1 MQKRFIIRGIVQGV
15 GFRPF
20 VYRIAIA
27 GGLKGFV
34 RNIGDGVEAVF
45 EGSQEQIDS
54 AIHNIRH
61 AHPPMASV
69 ESIFDS
75 DFSGDPFVDFKILK
89 TPDDCPTDVIIPPDI
104 GICDNCRRELLDTQ
118 NRRHDHLMISCTDCG
133 PRMSIIR
140 TLPYD
145 RHTTSAGDFSM
156 CQTCKTE
163 YTEPADRR
171 YHAQTIACN
180 DCGPKV
186 WMGDLEGIEAVEE
199 AKRLILKG
207 EVVAIKGIGGFHLA
221 CLATDGEACKKIR
234 KIKHRGN
241 EPMAVMVFDMTQARK
256 LATIDECSEKWLTG
270 WQKPIILAPK
280 SESYNLAES
289 VAPGTDKIG
298 IFLPYTPVQVKLMQ
312 DMPPIVLTS
321 ANIHDEPISTTE
333 KDQLV
338 TDILTNDREIVV
350 PLDDSVARCINGEI
364 QLVRRA
370 RGFVPQAFPIATPK
384 KVLALGPQMKSTF
397 AFFWNNKSLVG
408 HHIGEMGNPATFERY
423 RESLAQYRKLF
434 GFEEEVAAYDLHPDY
449 TATKHRLELSSAKE
463 FVAIQHHEAHIASVI
478 AEHGIKGKV
487 IGVAADGTGYGH
499 DGKIWGC
506 EFFIAENFR
515 FTRVAHL
522 LPFRLPG
529 GEVAV
534 KDCKRVAFSL
544 AVQAGATFET
554 GEPELDA
561 IMKLQL
567 EKNINSS
574 TTSSLGRLFD
584 GFSVVAGM
592 GETATF
598 EAELA
603 IKLESAFKPDKPYDF
618 PIIENNMQ
626 MIDWRPAFLEA
637 LEKKGNISGRFH
649 SGLANAFVEMCMRL
663 REKTSSNT
671 VALSGGCF
679 LNLVFINLV
688 TNALKQRGFLVYT
701 NNMLPPGDG
710 CVSFGQGAIVCAN
723 SGGN

>member
-1 MQKRFIIRGIVQGV
+1 MQKRYIFRGIVQGV

-20 VYRIAIA
+20 VYRVACA
-27 GGLKGFV
+27 QDLKGFV
-34 RNIGDGVEAVF
+34 RNVGDGVEAVF
-45 EGSQEQIDS
+45 EGSQDQINS
-54 AIHNIRH
+54 AVHNITH
-61 AHPPMASV
+61 SHPPMARV
-69 ESIFDS
+69 ENVFES
-75 DFSGDPFVDFKILK
+75 DFSGDPFKDFSILK

-104 GICDNCRRELLDTQ
+104 GICDNCRSELLDIQ

-156 CQTCKTE
+156 CPACQAE
-163 YTEPADRR
+163 YRNPADRR

-186 WMGDLEGIEAVEE
+186 WMGDHEGIEAVEK
-199 AKRLILKG
+199 AKKLILEG

-221 CLATDGEACKKIR
+221 CLATNEEACKRIR
-234 KIKHRGN
+234 EIKHRGN
-241 EPMAVMVFDMTQARK
+241 EPMAVMVFDMSQARE
-256 LATIDECSEKWLTG
+256 LAIIDETAEKWLTG
-270 WQKPIILAPK
+270 WQKPILLLPK
-280 SESYNLAES
+280 SEKYNLARS

-298 IFLPYTPVQVKLMQ
+298 IFLPYTPIQVKLMEG
-312 DMPPIVLTS
+312 MPPIVLTS

-338 TDILTNDREIVV
+338 NNILTNDREIVV
-350 PLDDSVARCINGEI
+350 PLDDSVARCVGGEI
-364 QLVRRA
+364 QLIRRA
-370 RGFVPQAFPIATPK
+370 RGFVPQTFPMSTPK
-384 KVLALGPQMKSTF
+384 NVLALGPQMKSTF

-434 GFEEEVAAYDLHPDY
+434 GFEEEITAFDLHPDY
-449 TATKHRLELSSAKE
+449 TAKKHRQELSDARE
-463 FVAIQHHEAHIASVI
+463 FVSVQHHEAHIASVI

-487 IGVAADGTGYGH
+487 IGIAADGTGYGH
-499 DGKIWGC
+499 DGTIWGC
-506 EFFIAENFR
+506 EFFLADYYKFS
-515 FTRVAHL
+515 RVGHL

-534 KDCKRVAFSL
+534 KDCRRVAFSL
-544 AVQAGATFET
+544 ASQAGKTFET

-567 EKNINSS
+567 EKNINSP

-592 GETATF
+592 GKTATF

-603 IKLESAFKPDKPYDF
+603 IRLESAYKPDAPYLF
-618 PIIENNMQ
+618 PIMEGEMP
-626 MIDWRPAFLEA
+626 MIDWRSAFVEA
-637 LEKKGNISGRFH
+637 LEKGGNVSGRFH
-649 SGLANAFVEMCMRL
+649 TGLANAFVVMCLKL
-663 REKTSSNT
+663 RDKTSANT

-679 LNLVFINLV
+679 LNLVFINLL
-688 TNALKQRGFLVYT
+688 TNALKQRGFMVYT

-710 CVSFGQGAIVCAN
+710 CVSFGQGAIVCA
-723 SGGN
+723 SLQ

>member
-1 MQKRFIIRGIVQGV
+1 MQKRYIFRGIVQGV

-20 VYRIAIA
+20 VYRVACA
-27 GGLKGFV
+27 QNLKGFV
-34 RNIGDGVEAVF
+34 RNVGDGVEAVF
-45 EGSQEQIDS
+45 EGSQDQINS
-54 AIHNIRH
+54 AVNEITHS
-61 AHPPMASV
+61 HPPMARV
-69 ESIFDS
+69 ENVFES
-75 DFSGDPFVDFKILK
+75 DFSGDPFKDFSILK

-104 GICDNCRRELLDTQ
+104 GICDNCRRELLDIQ

-156 CQTCKTE
+156 CPACQAE
-163 YTEPADRR
+163 YRNPADRR

-186 WMGDLEGIEAVEE
+186 WMGDNEGIEAVEK
-199 AKRLILKG
+199 AKKLILEG

-221 CLATDGEACKKIR
+221 CLATDEEECKRIR
-234 KIKHRGN
+234 EIKHRGN
-241 EPMAVMVFDMTQARK
+241 EPMAVMVFDMSQARE
-256 LATIDECSEKWLTG
+256 LAIIDETAEKWLTG
-270 WQKPIILAPK
+270 WQKPILLLPK
-280 SESYNLAES
+280 SEKYNLARS

-298 IFLPYTPVQVKLMQ
+298 IFLPYTPIQVKLMEG
-312 DMPPIVLTS
+312 MPPIVLTS

-338 TDILTNDREIVV
+338 TNILTNDREIVV
-350 PLDDSVARCINGEI
+350 PLDDSVARCVGDEI
-364 QLVRRA
+364 QLIRRA
-370 RGFVPQAFPIATPK
+370 RGFVPQTFPMSTPK
-384 KVLALGPQMKSTF
+384 NVLALGPQMKSTF

-434 GFEEEVAAYDLHPDY
+434 GFEEEITAFDLHPDY
-449 TATKHRLELSSAKE
+449 TATKHRQELSDARE
-463 FVAIQHHEAHIASVI
+463 FVSVQHHEAHIASVI

-487 IGVAADGTGYGH
+487 IGIAADGTGYSH
-499 DGKIWGC
+499 DGTIWGC
-506 EFFIAENFR
+506 EFFLADNFK
-515 FTRVAHL
+515 FSRVGHL

-534 KDCKRVAFSL
+534 KDCRRVAFSL
-544 AVQAGATFET
+544 ASQAGKTFET

-567 EKNINSS
+567 EKNINSP

-603 IKLESAFKPDKPYDF
+603 IRLESAYKPDSPYLF
-618 PIIENNMQ
+618 PIMEGEMP
-626 MIDWRPAFLEA
+626 MIDWRSAFVEA
-637 LEKKGNISGRFH
+637 LEKGGNVSGRFH
-649 SGLANAFVEMCMRL
+649 TGLANAFVEMCLIL
-663 REKTSSNT
+663 RDKTSANT

-679 LNLVFINLV
+679 LNLVFINLM
-688 TNALKQRGFLVYT
+688 TNALKQRGFMVYT

-710 CVSFGQGAIVCAN
+710 CVSFGQGAIVCA
-723 SGGN
+723 SLQ